1 MPSAFRSLHND
12 WHACVGS
19 GLEKTMGDVT
29 AQDVVRGYY
38 EAGVRVTSRQSDRC
52 CYVYQ
57 QNDEITNAVQ
67 GHAAF
72 SGSLPLITSLS
83 SFRHVER
90 HIMISG
96 LLS

>member
-1 MPSAFRSLHND
+1 
-12 WHACVGS
+12 
-19 GLEKTMGDVT
+19 MGDVT

-67 GHAAF
+67 HAVCLWRKA
-72 SGSLPLITSLS
+72 LV
-83 SFRHVER
+83 HK
-90 HIMISG
+90 
-96 LLS
+96 